1 MMAGAACSRPAPRL
15 VYVKDEYQTM
25 ANVRY
30 LPGCTWLHRCSDDVG
45 CCQDE
50 SKTCSPSHIETVSL
64 PFFVST
70 LCMKES
76 ASTINVSVHK
86 SFELQEIII
95 LLSVFVEFL
104 FSPEKLLTN
113 VSVKL
118 LFRNPPS
125 HF

>member
-45 CCQDE
+45 CCPDE

-64 PFFVST
+64 PFFVSNA
-70 LCMKES
+70 C
-76 ASTINVSVHK
+76 
-86 SFELQEIII
+86 
-95 LLSVFVEFL
+95 LLERVVRQ
-104 FSPEKLLTN
+104 LTCQ
-113 VSVKL
+113 SM
-118 LFRNPPS
+118 S
-125 HF
+125 HSSSRR